1 MINSSTKKVLHDF
14 IPPIILNA
22 YRSSKIDHSYGFF
35 GQYSSW
41 EAARNETDG
50 YDSNLI
56 LEKVKESLLKV
67 KEGKA
72 VYERDSVI
80 FDHIQ
85 YSFPLLAALLR
96 VAVENQGNL
105 SVLDF
110 GGSLGSSYF
119 QCRDF
124 LSIIN
129 YLKWSIVEQDKF
141 VRCGKRFFEN
151 ESLQFFDTIETCIK
165 HTAPNVILLSSV
177 VQYLENPY
185 LFLKN
190 LLDYNFQYIIFDRTT
205 FVSEGSDRITIQ
217 KVPPE
222 IYSASYPAWFFN
234 LEQFLQVFQDR
245 YELIAQ
251 FDALGGLP
259 EIRDPY
265 AIARDLG
272 FIFRI
277 KNSFIS

>member
-1 MINSSTKKVLHDF
+1 VNLLIKKVLRDF
-14 IPPIILNA
+14 IPPIFLSI
-22 YRSSKIDHSYGFF
+22 YRSSKTDHLYGFF
-35 GQYSSW
+35 GNYSSW
-41 EAARNETDG
+41 EAARDETDG
-50 YDSNLI
+50 YDSDSI

-72 VYERDSVI
+72 VYERDSVL
-80 FDHIQ
+80 FDQIQ

-105 SVLDF
+105 RILDF

-124 LSIIN
+124 LSVIN
-129 YLKWSIVEQDKF
+129 HLKWSIVEQDKF
-141 VRCGKRFFEN
+141 VNCGKHFFEN
-151 ESLQFFDTIETCIK
+151 ESLCFFDAIETCIE
-165 HTAPNVILLSSV
+165 HTEPNVILLSSV
-177 VQYLENPY
+177 LQYLENPY

-205 FVSEGSDRITIQ
+205 FVCKGSDRLTVQ
-217 KVPPE
+217 KVPSE
-222 IYSASYPAWFFN
+222 IYPASYPAWFFN
-234 LEQFLQVFQDR
+234 LEKFFQVFQDR
-245 YELIAQ
+245 YQLISQ

-265 AIARDLG
+265 AIAKDLG
-272 FIFRI
+272 FIFRRNDSRI
-277 KNSFIS
+277 V

>member
-1 MINSSTKKVLHDF
+1 VNSLIKKVLRDF
-14 IPPIILNA
+14 IPPILLSA
-22 YRSSKIDHSYGFF
+22 YRSSKTEHLYGFF
-35 GQYSSW
+35 GNYPSW

-50 YDSNLI
+50 YDSDAI

-72 VYERDSVI
+72 IYERDSVL
-80 FDHIQ
+80 FDQIQ

-124 LSIIN
+124 LSAIN
-129 YLKWSIVEQDKF
+129 HPKWSIVEQNKF
-141 VRCGKRFFEN
+141 VNCGKHFFEN
-151 ESLQFFDTIETCIK
+151 ESLLFFDTIENSIK
-165 HTAPNVILLSSV
+165 YTQPNIILLSSV
-177 VQYLENPY
+177 LQYLENPY
-185 LFLKN
+185 LFLRN
-190 LLDYNFQYIIFDRTT
+190 LLEYDFQYIIFDRTT
-205 FVSEGSDRITIQ
+205 FVCEGSDRLTIQ

-222 IYSASYPAWFFN
+222 IYPASYPAWFFN
-234 LEQFLQVFQDR
+234 LEQFLQVFQGR
-245 YELIAQ
+245 YKLIAQ

-259 EIRDPY
+259 EIRDPS
-265 AIARDLG
+265 AIAKDLG
-272 FIFRI
+272 FIFRRNDSRI
-277 KNSFIS
+277 V